1 MWSDEVCSPDEQIF
15 PCVEWVA
22 FKYIEKSLGIVC
34 CVLELI
40 NKSSV
45 GEVLSN
51 TKKEEPW
58 SALWLHDAAPTYAS
72 SIPNPLGTFWRF

>member
-1 MWSDEVCSPDEQIF
+1 
-15 PCVEWVA
+15 
-22 FKYIEKSLGIVC
+22 
-34 CVLELI
+34 
-40 NKSSV
+40 V